1 MPLYE
6 YRCRG
11 CADRFEV
18 LQRLGAT
25 GDEVLCPRCGE
36 ERPER
41 VLSTSAAG
49 GTREGTPGCADG
61 EAGGACCRGPGFSCA
76 S

>member
-11 CADRFEV
+11 CGERFEV
-18 LQRLGAT
+18 LQRLGAS
-25 GDEVLCPRCGE
+25 GDDVLCPRCGE

-41 VLSTSAAG
+41 LLSTFAAG
-49 GTREGTPGCADG
+49 GAREASSSSACD
-61 EAGGACCRGPGFSCA
+61 AGAACCRGASFS
-76 S
+76 

>member
-11 CADRFEV
+11 CGERFEV
-18 LQRLGAT
+18 LQRLGAS
-25 GDEVLCPRCGE
+25 GDDVLCPRCGD

-41 VLSTSAAG
+41 VLSTFAAG
-49 GTREGTPGCADG
+49 GAR
-61 EAGGACCRGPGFSCA
+61 AGAGFDASAAAAGAACCRGPGLS
-76 S
+76 

>member
-11 CADRFEV
+11 CTERFEV
-18 LQRLGAT
+18 LQRLGAS
-25 GDEVLCPRCGE
+25 GEDVLCPRCGE

-41 VLSTSAAG
+41 LLSSFAAG
-49 GTREGTPGCADG
+49 GGREG
-61 EAGGACCRGPGFSCA
+61 AGASAAAAACCRGPGLS
-76 S
+76 

>member
-11 CADRFEV
+11 CGERFEV
-18 LQRLGAT
+18 LQQLGAS
-25 GDEVLCPRCGE
+25 GDDVLCPRCGG

-41 VLSTSAAG
+41 LLSTFAAG
-49 GTREGTPGCADG
+49 SGGREGASSMAD
-61 EAGGACCRGPGFSCA
+61 AGGACCRGPGFSCGN
-76 S
+76 

>member
-11 CADRFEV
+11 CEERFEV
-18 LQRLGAT
+18 LQRLGADAD
-25 GDEVLCPRCGE
+25 GLLCPRCGE

-41 VLSTSAAG
+41 VLSTFAAG
-49 GTREGTPGCADG
+49 GARESTSADF
-61 EAGGACCRGPGFSCA
+61 AGGGTCCRGPGFSCGN
-76 S
+76 

>member
-11 CADRFEV
+11 CGERFEV
-18 LQRLGAT
+18 LQRLGAS
-25 GDEVLCPRCGE
+25 GDDVPCPRCGE

-41 VLSTSAAG
+41 VLSTFAAG
-49 GTREGTPGCADG
+49 GARAGADP
-61 EAGGACCRGPGFSCA
+61 AAVSTQCCRGPGFSCA
-76 S
+76 N

>member
-11 CADRFEV
+11 CGERFEV

-25 GDEVLCPRCGE
+25 GDDVFCPRCGGA
-36 ERPER
+36 RPER
-41 VLSTSAAG
+41 LLSTFAAG
-49 GTREGTPGCADG
+49 GGREGASSMAD
-61 EAGGACCRGPGFSCA
+61 AGAACCRGPGFS
-76 S
+76 

>member
-11 CADRFEV
+11 CGERFEV
-18 LQRLGAT
+18 LQRLGAS
-25 GDEVLCPRCGE
+25 GDDVLCPRCGE

-41 VLSTSAAG
+41 VLSTFAAG
-49 GTREGTPGCADG
+49 GAREG
-61 EAGGACCRGPGFSCA
+61 AGSAAAAAAACCRGPGFS
-76 S
+76 

>member
-11 CADRFEV
+11 CTERFEV
-18 LQRLGAT
+18 LQRLGAS
-25 GDEVLCPRCGE
+25 GDDVLCPRCGE
-36 ERPER
+36 EKPER
-41 VLSTSAAG
+41 VLSTFAAG
-49 GTREGTPGCADG
+49 GAREASSSACD
-61 EAGGACCRGPGFSCA
+61 AGAACCRGPGFSCE